1 MPILN
6 IFHTIAK
13 VTSLKQNF
21 ENKTIRWNE
30 ITLDVQIRLVMP
42 HCTFWFRAMVGVFLH
57 INIHATFLL

>member
-42 HCTFWFRAMVGVFLH
+42 HCTFWFRAMVGVLY
-57 INIHATFLL
+57 T